1 MLKKQNM
8 IQSVDSDL
16 IENLKQNE
24 IILIQKEERE
34 YTDAVTPL

>member
-34 YTDAVTPL
+34 YTDAVITL